1 MRNVYLEGELGEKYG
16 KKLRIRADTI
26 EQVFKCL
33 DGNFADFRGYL
44 MECHNNDIG
53 FTFHIGQAGLT
64 SEKELFLRFK
74 EGDMIITPQPMGA
87 KSGFGKFLT
96 VVSAIVLIAATAGAA
111 TAAAGP
117 VAAGGTAAGG
127 GAAGAAGGAA
137 GATEAAAAAKAAS
150 GTTAAS
156 GGFGAAAA
164 KGLGIAL
171 ASIGIQKLLMPDP
184 ATDTQQDSSYLFQ
197 GSSHNMVE
205 GDPVPVL
212 YGELRIPGR
221 PVSAVARNTV
231 GYFYNGVIHEVSPPS
246 EGGTVNPGESC
257 GGGGSTTPGTD
268 PTDPQANP
276 DTYDCEY
283 QQTIIGNVL
292 DNDTHSGVKGTDW
305 GVVDFTAPAYGTL
318 NWVTNNQATFA
329 GGFTYTATTLGA
341 EGKQSDTFNY
351 SIKDNSTNAISASEV
366 TINYVE
372 GSQGAI
378 SLASDVYITPLNTQL
393 TGNVLDNDTHSV
405 SGVTLTI
412 TGNTEPSHGSL
423 SIGSNGS
430 FTYTPNNNFNGEDF
444 FTYTVE
450 DSRGGSKTSPQVII
464 TVGSGEPIATADQYE
479 TSLNTNLE
487 GNVLTNDSHT
497 QQGIDFSVN
506 TGTIVGPSNG
516 TLNIST
522 NGSFTYTPNNNFSGQ
537 DSFTYTIV
545 DDNNKSASAAVVIDV
560 LSGSPTATNDSF
572 IVPHN
577 TAITKN
583 VLSND
588 LPASSESTISVFGD
602 AVDPTNNGPFKGTIL
617 NGDISNE
624 GVFTYTP
631 NTGESGQDTFK
642 YVVRDSDQNTTDI
655 GTVTLTILS
664 AGPVATDDIYSVQHN
679 TALTVT
685 DLLANDSSPGSLSFT
700 VTSNTTPT
708 NGALTS
714 GVSSAGEFT
723 YTPTTGYSGNDQF
736 TYTITD
742 SAGQSTSATVF
753 LSISQAPNSVPTA
766 TINHITNQTFN
777 TTVTGNARQ
786 FITDADAGDIITV
799 LSVHTPPQKGTLTID
814 LTSSPTTASH
824 GSWQYTPNEG
834 GFEGTDTFEV
844 FAVDDYTPTAGSV
857 IARTIITYNA
867 ETGSES
873 PPVTGP
879 EEHDDD
885 DDNISPIDYPGPED
899 SEGFT
904 GGV

>member
-33 DGNFADFRGYL
+33 DGNFVDFRGYL

-96 VVSAIVLIAATAGAA
+96 VVAAIVLIAATAGAGA
-111 TAAAGP
+111 AAAGP
-117 VAAGGTAAGG
+117 AAAGGGAAGGTAAGG
-127 GAAGAAGGAA
+127 TAAGAAGGTAA
-137 GATEAAAAAKAAS
+137 GGTAAG
-150 GTTAAS
+150 GTTAAA
-156 GGFGAAAA
+156 GGFGASAA

-171 ASIGIQKLLMPDP
+171 MSIGIQKLLMPDP

-221 PVSAVARNTV
+221 PVSAVARNAA
-231 GYFYNGVIHEVSPPS
+231 GYFYNGIIHEVSPPS

-276 DTYDCEY
+276 DTYSCEY
-283 QQTIIGNVL
+283 EQTITGNVL

-341 EGKQSDTFNY
+341 EGKKSDTFSY
-351 SIKDNSTNAISASEV
+351 SIKDNSTGAIAASEV
-366 TINYVE
+366 TITYVE
-372 GSQGAI
+372 DSQGAI
-378 SLASDVYITPLNTQL
+378 SLASDVYFTPLNTQL

-412 TGNTEPSHGSL
+412 TGNTQPSHGSL
-423 SIGSNGS
+423 SIGNNGS

-450 DSRGGSKTSPQVII
+450 DSRGGSETSPQVII
-464 TVGSGEPIATADQYE
+464 TVGSGEPIATPDQYE

-506 TGTIVGPSNG
+506 TSTIVGPSNG

-537 DSFTYTIV
+537 DTFNYTIV

-588 LPASSESTISVFGD
+588 LPATPGSTIVVFGD
-602 AVDPTNNGPFKGTIL
+602 AADPTNNGPFKGTIL

-642 YVVRDSDQNTTDI
+642 YVVADTVQNTTDV

-664 AGPVATDDIYSVQHN
+664 AGPVATDDTYSVQHN

-723 YTPTTGYSGNDQF
+723 YTPTTDYSGSDQF

-742 SAGQSTSATVF
+742 SAGQSTSATVY
-753 LSISQAPNSVPTA
+753 LSISEAPNQTPVA
-766 TINHITNQTFN
+766 TTNYINNQTFN
-777 TTVTGNARQ
+777 TTVTGNVRT

-799 LSVHTPPQKGTLTID
+799 LSVHEAPTKGTLTID

-844 FAVDDYTPTAGSV
+844 FAVDDNTPTAAGV
-857 IARTIITYNA
+857 IARTVITYNA
-867 ETGSES
+867 EADSGS
-873 PPVTGP
+873 PTGP
-879 EEHDDD
+879 GEHN
-885 DDNISPIDYPGPED
+885 DDNDNTSPIDYPGPDD

-904 GGV
+904 GGT